1 MKGLGT
7 NRNRHLS
14 DSCEPSPGHAEAL
27 YSQKTSTLPRS
38 PYLLS
43 PTMDHYG
50 TMDPHLYPSSNPG
63 SLPPECMLPLNNQLS
78 NSSTFPR
85 INYNSYDQS
94 DFSPPG
100 DSIGGISTGTM
111 GTSVSMGM
119 GTGMGMAGL
128 SARTPMITS
137 GSATISHHM
146 TKNQAPSSLLEF
158 DKQLPGGRDG
168 FSTLQ
173 FHRTSAAVAAKQRT
187 DSPGRIRYMLH
198 SVQKL
203 FAKSQ
208 SLESHNMKGVN
219 GRSTGSGGGSSST
232 EDGGKQNR
240 RSKSKDRGTK
250 SEATAKRRPRS
261 NMSGY
266 WSSDD
271 LDSSDLSS
279 YHNTMAMMTLGRP
292 TGHDSQGGQSRY
304 IHSGYNTIS
313 SSKSSHDM
321 KYQTLGPGSGGG
333 GLGGAGRMVVNDS
346 EYMKGGSWSTLT
358 MGQPRQVIQKGSAT
372 LDRSMLKSKSC
383 QPELTCN
390 YLQVGRRG
398 DWSSTLG
405 RSGGANEIPCRRM
418 RSGSYV
424 KAMGDMED
432 SDDSEGSPKPSPKT
446 AARRQSYLRAT
457 QQSLSDQLPP
467 RNRTLDY
474 TLLQGE
480 LDALWSP
487 LHSVSSLHQ
496 LGRSMSSCLPSLRE
510 LSNNRSLDNLDCIG
524 GTVSSLPHWDDDDF
538 SQACSTLGRRSCLA
552 QLRDLEMSHH
562 YEDRSSE
569 STYRDSRSHS
579 QDNPEPPDLPMPTC
593 FRSRS
598 HSYLR
603 AIQAGCSQDDDTAS
617 IDSGCSPPP
626 IDTTV
631 HTYSTSTVS
640 TCITTCKKAAP
651 PPVPPRTTSKP
662 YISVTVQSS
671 TESAQDNY
679 LDQQDRRSEVN
690 SQSSHAHSNSSDSL
704 DSTRANSLARGIPR
718 PPHIIPTPIATT
730 RDPIAP
736 TTTNASTETSDAVV
750 QHESLRSGLNKGNL
764 VAEEPLVAPVPRR
777 KLSSIG
783 IQVDCIQEVQR
794 EETPPLAKFQSI
806 GVQVEDGWQLSR
818 SSSMAS
824 KQETDSDTQD
834 IPVITHINNAK
845 HSEKKV
851 MVNSASQSTSSP
863 PGQDYL
869 DNGDTTGDTSS
880 PPPPRQILNRSTTRS
895 SSSSFSESLDPALDP
910 SSLPPPDPWLES
922 GNGSNSSVPQSG
934 GGGTL
939 CRRDGHWFLKLLQ
952 AETGRMEGWCQQM
965 EQETKD
971 NQLSEEV
978 LGKVRSAVGCAQL
991 LMSQKFQQFRG
1002 LCEQNL
1008 NVNANPRPT
1017 AQDLAGFWDLLQ
1029 LSIEDISLK
1038 FDELY
1043 HLKSND
1049 WQPIPSAAA
1058 QSPPERK
1065 DEEKETTP
1073 ASKKPGKG
1081 RPSLGR
1087 EKSADSSSTS
1097 SSASAEKQRHE
1108 ARKRLLAAK
1117 KAASFRQ
1124 NSATESADSIE
1135 IYVPEAQTR
1144 L

>member
-14 DSCEPSPGHAEAL
+14 DSCEPSSGRPEAL

-38 PYLLS
+38 QYLLS

-50 TMDPHLYPSSNPG
+50 TMDPHLYPSANPG
-63 SLPPECMLPLNNQLS
+63 SLPPDCMLPLNNQLS

-85 INYNSYDQS
+85 IHYNSYDQS

-111 GTSVSMGM
+111 GTSMSMGM
-119 GTGMGMAGL
+119 GTGMGMGMGVAGHGR
-128 SARTPMITS
+128 APMITS

-173 FHRTSAAVAAKQRT
+173 FHRTSAVAAVKQHT

-208 SLESHNMKGVN
+208 SLESQNMKGNFN
-219 GRSTGSGGGSSST
+219 GRSTGSGGGSSGT

-250 SEATAKRRPRS
+250 SETTAKRRPRS

-279 YHNTMAMMTLGRP
+279 YHNTMAMMTLGHP
-292 TGHDSQGGQSRY
+292 TGHDSQGAQTRY
-304 IHSGYNTIS
+304 IQSGYNTIS
-313 SSKSSHDM
+313 SSKSSNDM
-321 KYQTLGPGSGGG
+321 KYQALIGPVGGG
-333 GLGGAGRMVVNDS
+333 GRGLGGAGRMVINDND
-346 EYMKGGSWSTLT
+346 YMKGGSWSALT
-358 MGQPRQVIQKGSAT
+358 MGQPRPVIQKGSAT

-398 DWSSTLG
+398 DDWSSTLG

-432 SDDSEGSPKPSPKT
+432 SDDSEGSPKPSPKS

-467 RNRTLDY
+467 RN
-474 TLLQGE
+474 
-480 LDALWSP
+480 
-487 LHSVSSLHQ
+487 
-496 LGRSMSSCLPSLRE
+496 CLPSLRE
-510 LSNNRSLDNLDCIG
+510 LSNNRSLDNLDCIE
-524 GTVSSLPHWDDDDF
+524 GTVSSSPHWDDDDF
-538 SQACSTLGRRSCLA
+538 SQACSTLGRRSCLG
-552 QLRDLEMSHH
+552 QLRDLEMSHQ

-569 STYRDSRSHS
+569 STFRDSRSHS
-579 QDNPEPPDLPMPTC
+579 QDNPEPLDLPMPTC

-631 HTYSTSTVS
+631 RSYSTSTVS
-640 TCITTCKKAAP
+640 TGITTSKKAAP

-704 DSTRANSLARGIPR
+704 DSTRANSLARGITR
-718 PPHIIPTPIATT
+718 PPHIIPTPIAIQ
-730 RDPIAP
+730 REPIAP
-736 TTTNASTETSDAVV
+736 TTSNASTETSDSVV
-750 QHESLRSGLNKGNL
+750 QHESLKSGLNKVNL
-764 VAEEPLVAPVPRR
+764 VAEEPQLVPVPRR

-783 IQVDCIQEVQR
+783 IQVDCIQEVPR

-834 IPVITHINNAK
+834 FPVISYTNNAK
-845 HSEKKV
+845 QFEKKV
-851 MVNSASQSTSSP
+851 MVNSAIQAMSSP
-863 PGQDYL
+863 PGHDYL
-869 DNGDTTGDTSS
+869 DNGDATGDIAS
-880 PPPPRQILNRSTTRS
+880 PPPPRQFLNRSTTRI

-978 LGKVRSAVGCAQL
+978 LGKVRSAVGSAQL
-991 LMSQKFQQFRG
+991 LMAQKFQQFRG
-1002 LCEQNL
+1002 LCDQNV

-1049 WQPIPSAAA
+1049 WQPVPSAAA
-1058 QSPPERK
+1058 RSPPEWK
-1065 DEEKETTP
+1065 DEEKEAAP

-1087 EKSADSSSTS
+1087 EKSADSSSSS

>member
-14 DSCEPSPGHAEAL
+14 DSCEPSPGHPEAL
-27 YSQKTSTLPRS
+27 YPPRTSTLTRS

-43 PTMDHYG
+43 PTMEHYG
-50 TMDPHLYPSSNPG
+50 TMDPHLYPSANPG
-63 SLPPECMLPLNNQLS
+63 SLPPDCMLPLNNQLS

-85 INYNSYDQS
+85 IHYNSYDQS

-111 GTSVSMGM
+111 GTSMSMGMGM

-128 SARTPMITS
+128 SGRTPMITS

-146 TKNQAPSSLLEF
+146 TKNQAPTSLLEF

-173 FHRTSAAVAAKQRT
+173 FHRTSAVAAAKQRT

-208 SLESHNMKGVN
+208 SLESHNMKGNVN
-219 GRSTGSGGGSSST
+219 GRSTGSGGGSSGT

-292 TGHDSQGGQSRY
+292 TGHDSQGGQNRY

-313 SSKSSHDM
+313 SSKTSNDL
-321 KYQTLGPGSGGG
+321 KYQPLSVPGGGGGG
-333 GLGGAGRMVVNDS
+333 GLGETGRMVINDND
-346 EYMKGGSWSTLT
+346 YMKGGSWSTLT

-383 QPELTCN
+383 QQELTCN

-432 SDDSEGSPKPSPKT
+432 SDDSEGSPKPSPKG

-467 RNRTLDY
+467 RN
-474 TLLQGE
+474 
-480 LDALWSP
+480 
-487 LHSVSSLHQ
+487 
-496 LGRSMSSCLPSLRE
+496 CLPSLRE

-524 GTVSSLPHWDDDDF
+524 ETGSSLPRWDDDDF
-538 SQACSTLGRRSCLA
+538 SQACSTLGRRSCME

-562 YEDRSSE
+562 YEDRGSE
-569 STYRDSRSHS
+569 STYRDSRSQS

-617 IDSGCSPPP
+617 IDSGCSPPLT
-626 IDTTV
+626 DTTV
-631 HTYSTSTVS
+631 RTYSSSTDNLSTQWKTWKEQFGSYLIAAGLDKAPKEKQLAICLQRLGTDRPRILPTRTVS
-640 TCITTCKKAAP
+640 TCITTCKKTAP

-718 PPHIIPTPIATT
+718 PPHIIPTPIATP
-730 RDPIAP
+730 REPIAP
-736 TTTNASTETSDAVV
+736 TTTNASTETSDSVV
-750 QHESLRSGLNKGNL
+750 QHESLRSGFNKGNL

-783 IQVDCIQEVQR
+783 IQVDCIQEDPR

-834 IPVITHINNAK
+834 IPVISHINNAK
-845 HSEKKV
+845 HSEKKI
-851 MVNSASQSTSSP
+851 MVSSASQSMSSP

-869 DNGDTTGDTSS
+869 DNGDTTGDASS

-910 SSLPPPDPWLES
+910 SSLPPPDPWLDS

-978 LGKVRSAVGCAQL
+978 LGKVRSAVGSAQL
-991 LMSQKFQQFRG
+991 LISQKFQQFRG

-1049 WQPIPSAAA
+1049 WQPVPSAAA

-1065 DEEKETTP
+1065 VLPTP
-1073 ASKKPGKG
+1073 AAQCPGWG
-1081 RPSLGR
+1081 RGEGGPSSF
-1087 EKSADSSSTS
+1087 K
-1097 SSASAEKQRHE
+1097 E
-1108 ARKRLLAAK
+1108 AR
-1117 KAASFRQ
+1117 
-1124 NSATESADSIE
+1124 
-1135 IYVPEAQTR
+1135 
-1144 L
+1144 

>member
-14 DSCEPSPGHAEAL
+14 DSCDPSSGHPEAL
-27 YSQKTSTLPRS
+27 YPQKTSTLPRS

-50 TMDPHLYPSSNPG
+50 TMDPHLYPSANPG
-63 SLPPECMLPLNNQLS
+63 SFPPDCMLPLNNQLS

-85 INYNSYDQS
+85 IHYNSYDQS

-111 GTSVSMGM
+111 GTSMSMGM
-119 GTGMGMAGL
+119 GTGIGMAGL
-128 SARTPMITS
+128 SGRTTMITS

-146 TKNQAPSSLLEF
+146 TKNQAPASLLEF
-158 DKQLPGGRDG
+158 DKQLPGGHDG

-173 FHRTSAAVAAKQRT
+173 YHRTSAVAAAKQRT

-208 SLESHNMKGVN
+208 SLESHNMKGNVN
-219 GRSTGSGGGSSST
+219 GRSTGSGGGSSGT
-232 EDGGKQNR
+232 EDSGKQNR

-292 TGHDSQGGQSRY
+292 TGHESQGGQSRY

-313 SSKSSHDM
+313 SSKSSSDM
-321 KYQTLGPGSGGG
+321 KYQGLPGPGGGGGG
-333 GLGGAGRMVVNDS
+333 GLGGTGGMVMNDND
-346 EYMKGGSWSTLT
+346 YMKGGSWSTLT

-383 QPELTCN
+383 QQELTCN

-467 RNRTLDY
+467 RN
-474 TLLQGE
+474 
-480 LDALWSP
+480 
-487 LHSVSSLHQ
+487 
-496 LGRSMSSCLPSLRE
+496 CLPSLRE
-510 LSNNRSLDNLDCIG
+510 LSNNRSLDNLDCIED
-524 GTVSSLPHWDDDDF
+524 TVSSLPRWDDDDF
-538 SQACSTLGRRSCLA
+538 SQACSTLGRRSCMG

-569 STYRDSRSHS
+569 STFRDSRSHS

-626 IDTTV
+626 TDTSV
-631 HTYSTSTVS
+631 RTYSSSTVS

-718 PPHIIPTPIATT
+718 PPHIIPTPIATP
-730 RDPIAP
+730 REPIAP
-736 TTTNASTETSDAVV
+736 TTANASTETSDSVV
-750 QHESLRSGLNKGNL
+750 QHESLKSGLNKGNL
-764 VAEEPLVAPVPRR
+764 VAEEPIVAPVPRR

-783 IQVDCIQEVQR
+783 IQVDCIQEVPR

-834 IPVITHINNAK
+834 ITVIPHVNNTK
-845 HSEKKV
+845 PTEKKV
-851 MVNSASQSTSSP
+851 MVNSASQSMSSP
-863 PGQDYL
+863 PGQDSL
-869 DNGDTTGDTSS
+869 DNGDMTGDTSS

-922 GNGSNSSVPQSG
+922 GNGSVSSVSSVPQSG

-978 LGKVRSAVGCAQL
+978 LGKVRSAVGSAQL

-1049 WQPIPSAAA
+1049 WQPVQSAAA

-1065 DEEKETTP
+1065 DEEKAAPP

-1097 SSASAEKQRHE
+1097 SSASAEKQRQE